1 MFCDKCGEQIGD
13 DSAFCKKCGAK
24 MVDDDI
30 SATAPPGEA
39 TQVTTPMSVMAPPV
53 EAIQQ
58 PTPPGETGQKQ
69 GVGGFFSSPAGI
81 ALVIIIGI
89 AVVAGI
95 TLGIIFAVKGGGGGG
110 GDEAV
115 SAATVEVWDDYEKLL
130 EKNSEAFPQ
139 ITTDPAYLAN
149 TVKEI
154 EKTLED
160 IEEIEED
167 LEKVSGTGAGGVK
180 AGQLAKALDAYRAY
194 VEKMS
199 ELFTALS
206 GANLLD
212 QNTVDKLQDMIAEL
226 DKLGDKANELS
237 NDFLADN
244 DQVVAKKVD
253 APVLGFAAIA
263 NRELQ
268 KAVASAQEA
277 EKARLAAEKAAAEAA
292 AAEAQKKAAE
302 EAAKQKEQQAEGTIV
317 CPNCHGT
324 TQTPGGTCGVC
335 SRGWV
340 TRQSLRD
347 QGWTEV
353 NGTWY
358 APDTDW

>member
-1 MFCDKCGEQIGD
+1 MYCDKCGEQIAD
-13 DSAFCKKCGAK
+13 DSAFCKKCGAR
-24 MVDDDI
+24 MTEDE
-30 SATAPPGEA
+30 APAPPPAEA
-39 TQVTTPMSVMAPPV
+39 AP
-53 EAIQQ
+53 EKK
-58 PTPPGETGQKQ
+58 GSS
-69 GVGGFFSSPAGI
+69 GFFSSPAGI

-302 EAAKQKEQQAEGTIV
+302 EAAKQQQQAEGTIV